1 MGCAKFIIWDDYDK
15 LCDKVGTTLA
25 YINEK
30 SGLITKETIENIST
44 DIIGGLIENHSPEIT
59 ETDIDCYIVQ
69 YFKKRLETSVTEMI
83 ELTNVKNALFLT
95 SIMLVLGYDIPS
107 IATQLNQPIEEI
119 EYAATIISDNKIIE

>member
-15 LCDKVGTTLA
+15 LCAKVCTTLA

-44 DIIGGLIENHSPEIT
+44 DIIGGLIEKHSPEIT
-59 ETDIDCYIVQ
+59 ESDIDSYIVQ
-69 YFKKRLETSVTEMI
+69 YFKNKLEASVTEML

-95 SIMLVLGYDIPS
+95 SIMLVLGYDVQT
-107 IATQLNQPIEEI
+107 IAEQLDQPIEEI
-119 EYAATIISDNKIIE
+119 EYAVTIISDNKIIE